1 LVWLWFWLP
10 FFLAAGAAYAQDEAS
25 PLFVQLSQGE
35 WRLHLSFR
43 CLQGAHE
50 RGTRFRLRTTLK
62 LLSGEWPEW
71 EEVVEGGVGV
81 MLAFASCGKV
91 GRADVYAEYL
101 DEQCVHAE
109 SRSRRSDYL

>member
-1 LVWLWFWLP
+1 M
-10 FFLAAGAAYAQDEAS
+10 QDEAS
-25 PLFVQLSQGE
+25 PLFVQLSQGD

-81 MLAFASCGKV
+81 MLAFASCGKG
-91 GRADVYAEYL
+91 GRRASVHAEYL
-101 DEQCVHAE
+101 GERVPSE
-109 SRSRRSDYL
+109 SRSRRSEYV